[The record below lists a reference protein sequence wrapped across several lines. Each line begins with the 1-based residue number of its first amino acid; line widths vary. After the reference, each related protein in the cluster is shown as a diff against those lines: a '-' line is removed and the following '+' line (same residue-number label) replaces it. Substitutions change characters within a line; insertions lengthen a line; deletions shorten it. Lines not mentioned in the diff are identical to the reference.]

1 MSISLL
7 FLTSSNA
14 CRLEAMT
21 LKKISAVNLIAISV
35 LIIALGFT
43 TTLAIRYWN
52 EVTTTNN
59 VTITLGNEDQVEM
72 NVIDI
77 SPAFKGTLVP
87 RGYAFWKG
95 EVDEV
100 HFEYEISITDR
111 ELIQIMNLVVEAVNV
126 KIGGSTVYAHLVE
139 VTIVDEVGRK
149 VIDFDGETARIKII
163 VRLLEPVDAIE
174 AAETGKEA
182 NVDDAEL
189 AFNTI
194 KGKEVEITLRF
205 KIEPKQ
211 N

>member
-1 MSISLL
+1 
-7 FLTSSNA
+7 
-14 CRLEAMT
+14 MT
-21 LKKISAVNLIAISV
+21 LRKISAVNLIAISV

-77 SPAFKGTLVP
+77 SPAFEGTLVP

>member
-1 MSISLL
+1 
-7 FLTSSNA
+7 
-14 CRLEAMT
+14 MT

>member
-1 MSISLL
+1 
-7 FLTSSNA
+7 
-14 CRLEAMT
+14 MT
-21 LKKISAVNLIAISV
+21 LKKGCAVSFIAISV

-52 EVTTTNN
+52 EVTKTKN
-59 VTITLGNEDQVEM
+59 VTIFLGNEDQVEM
-72 NVIDI
+72 NVIDV
-77 SPAFKGTLVP
+77 SPTFEGTLVP
-87 RGYAFWKG
+87 KGYAFWKG

-111 ELIQIMNLVVEAVNV
+111 ELIQTMNLVVEAINI

-149 VIDFDGETARIKII
+149 VIDFDGETAIINII
-163 VRLLEPVDAIE
+163 VRLLEPVDASE
-174 AAETGKEA
+174 AAETGKVA

-194 KGKEVEITLRF
+194 KGEEVEITLRF